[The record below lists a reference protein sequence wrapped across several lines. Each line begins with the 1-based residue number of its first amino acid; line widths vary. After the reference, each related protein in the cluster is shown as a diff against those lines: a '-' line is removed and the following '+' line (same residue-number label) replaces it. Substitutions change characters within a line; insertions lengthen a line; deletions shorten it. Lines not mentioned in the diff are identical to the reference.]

1 MNEQATKTAPGPA
14 PPGQEYGPIRE
25 FWIADHLTPD
35 VHHETF
41 RVSEVSHL
49 LGISIDR
56 IRHAVQAGELAADR
70 VGHEIVC
77 IHRTD
82 LLAWLEA
89 QGPGV

>member
-1 MNEQATKTAPGPA
+1 MNEQTPWAVPRPA
-14 PPGQEYGPIRE
+14 PLDQEPGTIRE

-35 VHHETF
+35 IHHETF

-56 IRHAVQAGELAADR
+56 IRHAVQAGDLAAER

-89 QGPGV
+89 QGLRG